1 MGREQHL
8 VKKSVP
14 VHCRRLL
21 PPVALGLCLN
31 HRVPG
36 AEQALGF
43 ILLAGHPRK
52 VEHHAQRCKVGAFG
66 SRPVVCLCSPGS
78 VYLEKHA
85 LRAIILGPGQQRA
98 RGLEN
103 LHREPVFLF
112 MCSCILLPGLPGLQ
126 LHLLSPRKD
135 FLFCCRSQ
143 YACRKGIWACWRH
156 SERLQS
162 ASPVFCL
169 GSSGSSG
176 ICQNA
181 LVETQG
187 SFCFSP
193 SFRWIL
199 GRVQFFLD
207 FLVVKNTFF
216 LASLGLPAHSQCK
229 YRRQNLASGNFQC
242 SWSI

>member
-8 VKKSVP
+8 IKISVP

-21 PPVALGLCLN
+21 PPVALGLRLN

-36 AEQALGF
+36 AEQALGH

-52 VEHHAQRCKVGAFG
+52 VEQHAQGWEAGAFG

-78 VYLEKHA
+78 VCLEKHA
-85 LRAIILGPGQQRA
+85 VRAIILGSGQRRA

-103 LHREPVFLF
+103 LHRERVFLF
-112 MCSCILLPGLPGLQ
+112 MCSCILLPGLPGSQ
-126 LHLLSPRKD
+126 LHLLSPRKN
-135 FLFCCRSQ
+135 FLFCSHSQ
-143 YACRKGIWACWRH
+143 YACRKGIWACRRH

-162 ASPVFCL
+162 ASPVL
-169 GSSGSSG
+169 GSPGSSG

-181 LVETQG
+181 LVETRG

-193 SFRWIL
+193 SFRRPL
-199 GRVQFFLD
+199 GRVQFFPA

-216 LASLGLPAHSQCK
+216 LASLGLPAHSQRK
-229 YRRQNLASGNFQC
+229 YRQQNLASGNFQY
-242 SWSI
+242 S